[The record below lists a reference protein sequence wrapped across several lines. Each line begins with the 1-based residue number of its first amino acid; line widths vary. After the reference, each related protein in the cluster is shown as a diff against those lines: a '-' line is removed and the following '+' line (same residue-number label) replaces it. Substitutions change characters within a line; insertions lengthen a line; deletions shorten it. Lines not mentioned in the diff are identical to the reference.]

1 MHLALKIIQ
10 LFCKGPL
17 WQTLMKKDAY
27 IIVCVQVNFLINQ
40 SSILNEC
47 MTDSD
52 CNDTDVSLVVE
63 VLLISSTYFKFNT
76 CLLY

>member
-1 MHLALKIIQ
+1 
-10 LFCKGPL
+10 
-17 WQTLMKKDAY
+17 MKKDAY
-27 IIVCVQVNFLINQ
+27 IIVCVQVNFSINQ

-76 CLLY
+76 LFTLLGFAQRGSAD